1 MLNWPVPIGGPTG
14 LSPQPQEEKV
24 MPIVKVEM
32 WPGRTRDQKA
42 QLAKEIT
49 DSFERIGT
57 PREATI
63 VVFKEVPKDSWAQAG
78 TLADEA

>member
-1 MLNWPVPIGGPTG
+1 
-14 LSPQPQEEKV
+14 

-32 WPGRTRDQKA
+32 WTGRTREQKA

-63 VVFKEVPKDSWAQAG
+63 VVFEDVAKDNWAQAG
-78 TLADEA
+78 TLADES

>member
-1 MLNWPVPIGGPTG
+1 
-14 LSPQPQEEKV
+14 
-24 MPIVKVEM
+24 MPIVKVKM
-32 WPGRTRDQKA
+32 WTGRTREHKA

-63 VVFKEVPKDSWAQAG
+63 VVFEDVAKDNWRVYTGRQ
-78 TLADEA
+78 LHK

>member
-1 MLNWPVPIGGPTG
+1 
-14 LSPQPQEEKV
+14 

-42 QLAKEIT
+42 KLAREIT
-49 DSFERIGT
+49 DAFERIGT

-63 VVFKEVPKDSWAQAG
+63 VVFEDIEKHNWAQAG
-78 TLADEA
+78 ALADES